1 MMATNEKAMR
11 FGSVVKICHK
21 EDLSN
26 MIAISDGFVDLGL
39 NLMKPK
45 RMPSQSLIR
54 GLFII
59 LPPTVNEI
67 KVAMASLRPEHWK
80 AWIRSKM

>member
-11 FGSVVKICHK
+11 YGSVVKIGHK
-21 EDLSN
+21 GELAN
-26 MIAISDGFVDLGL
+26 MIAISDGFVDLGV

-45 RMPSQSLIR
+45 RQPSQSMLR

-67 KVAMASLRPEHWK
+67 KVDIYDFRQRL
-80 AWIRSKM
+80 